1 MADSP
6 DSPRRVIPIQPQAV
20 SRPLPEQP
28 QLTAPPPLSLYVHYP
43 WCVRKCPYCDF
54 NSHGLKQEGETVA
67 AELEDAYID
76 ALIADIQAALPQV
89 WGRRIQTVF
98 IGGGTPSLMRAAS
111 LDRFLTAVRMLLPLD
126 PLVEITLE
134 ANPGTFEVAR
144 FRDYRQAG
152 VSRLSLGVQS
162 FDDTFLQR
170 LGRIHGGHEARAAV
184 EHASQ
189 LFERVNI
196 DLMYALPGQGLDQ
209 ALADVEQALA
219 LGVGHLSCYH
229 LTLEPNTAFYRHP
242 PQLPDADLAADMQD
256 AIEAR
261 LAAAGFVHY
270 ETSAFAR
277 PGQQARHNLNY
288 WMFGDYLGIGAGA
301 HGKLSS
307 HAGIVR
313 EMRHKHPM
321 HYLDAAQ
328 RGDWVQERHAV
339 GVADLPF
346 EFMMNALRLRDGVPQ
361 ALFVARTGLPLV
373 VLAEPLAA
381 AREQGLLDTADG
393 WFRPTEKGRLFLNDL
408 LTLFLNE
415 GR

>member
-152 VSRLSLGVQS
+152 VNRLSLGVQS

>member
-152 VSRLSLGVQS
+152 VNRLSLGVQS
-162 FDDTFLQR
+162 FNDTFLQR